1 MKVFLREKKM
11 TKGRRSLYLDFY
23 PPILHPETRKPTRRE
38 HLKLF
43 IYEKP
48 KTELERD
55 HNKETKILGETLR
68 SRRQIEIQSGYYGFL
83 TAHNSKKSFIA
94 FFDDFTGNKRATT
107 SKSNYESYVSIG
119 NYVKAFA
126 GEKCTFANVD
136 EHFCRKF
143 KDFLLKQ
150 ERLSSNTA
158 SSYFDKFKYIIR
170 EAYKQKMFREN
181 PAEGIKSIKT
191 IAPKREF
198 LSLEELR
205 ALAVTPF
212 HYEDLRRACLFATLT
227 GLRYSDIENLRW
239 SALQSSGDGKYFIR
253 FRQKK
258 TKENEVMPLSVDAFS
273 LLGERTD
280 DSEKIFK
287 NLKYYQTKYIPDW
300 ILKAGITRKIT
311 FHCFCH
317 TFATLQMTF
326 GTEIYTVQKLLGHKN
341 IQTTQIY
348 ARIIDE
354 KRREAVDKI
363 SLS

>member
-1 MKVFLREKKM
+1 MKVFLREKKLS
-11 TKGRRSLYLDFY
+11 KGRRSLYLDFY
-23 PPILHPETRKPTRRE
+23 PPIPHPETRKPTRRE
-38 HLKLF
+38 HLKLY

-48 KTELERD
+48 KTETEKD

-68 SRRQIEIQSGYYGFL
+68 ARRQLEIQSGYYGFL

-94 FFDDFTGNKRATT
+94 FFEDFTETKRATT

-126 GEKCTFANVD
+126 GETCTFANVD
-136 EHFCRKF
+136 EHFCRSF

-150 ERLSSNTA
+150 ERLSGNTA
-158 SSYFDKFKYIIR
+158 SSYFDKFKYFIR
-170 EAYKQKMFREN
+170 EAYKQKMLKEN

-191 IAPKREF
+191 VDPKREF
-198 LSLEELR
+198 LSLEELQS
-205 ALAVTPF
+205 LAETPF
-212 HYEDLRRACLFATLT
+212 HYEDMRRACLFAALT
-227 GLRYSDIENLRW
+227 GLRYSDIENLPW
-239 SALQSSGDGKYFIR
+239 SALQSSGDDKFFIR

-273 LLGERTD
+273 LLGERAG

-287 NLKYYQTKYIPDW
+287 NLKYYQTKYLSDW
-300 ILKAGITRKIT
+300 TEKAGITRKIT
-311 FHCFCH
+311 FHCFRH
-317 TFATLQMTF
+317 TFATLQVTF
-326 GTEIYTVQKLLGHKN
+326 GTDIYTVQKLLGHKN

-348 ARIIDE
+348 AKIIDE

-363 SLS
+363 RLK